1 MTILEALRHYQENID
16 IRMDYL
22 RVARETLDPKRY
34 LEELEN
40 AREQFPNTIYL
51 VWELARRY
59 HLIERMPV
67 TAGILYRQVMDLTS
81 ESSAIHKR
89 AKLELLK
96 LGEPWAQMP
105 RLADGFVSDLKDRI
119 DLYDLV
125 SRYAHASKRLVKVG
139 QVVKQGEKIAEVGS
153 TGRSTGP
160 HLHFEIRHKGRAMN
174 PSRFLKKINW
184 AWAMN

>member
-1 MTILEALRHYQENID
+1 MARQSFLNRQYNETIQFARSAIKNDPKDAQAWRLCSQAHYQLGETKEAEMTILEALRHDQENID

-40 AREQFPNTIYL
+40 AREQFPNTIDL

-96 LGEPWAQMP
+96 LGEP
-105 RLADGFVSDLKDRI
+105 
-119 DLYDLV
+119 
-125 SRYAHASKRLVKVG
+125 
-139 QVVKQGEKIAEVGS
+139 
-153 TGRSTGP
+153 
-160 HLHFEIRHKGRAMN
+160 
-174 PSRFLKKINW
+174 
-184 AWAMN
+184 